1 MSFGILLKACRNI
14 TEMKMRTSQ
23 ETQTLDFGLNLTC
36 NCKPKCI
43 FESER
48 NIMNVKFRKEHLKSI
63 HRQLLG
69 SERCGMIF
77 RLKASKGGSC
87 SVQSCMG
94 WF

>member
-1 MSFGILLKACRNI
+1 MSVGILLKVCRNI

-23 ETQTLDFGLNLTC
+23 EIQILDLGLNLTC

-48 NIMNVKFRKEHLKSI
+48 NIMNVGFRKEHLESI
-63 HRQLLG
+63 HRQFLG
-69 SERCGMIF
+69 SERSGMIF
-77 RLKASKGGSC
+77 RLKASKGGSR